1 MSDSS
6 QWATFSWYEPG
17 NVRAT
22 VENAYRNDVSMSLIV
37 EYLAKHDFDDVPPSR
52 VERLVENMP
61 IFEDTGSDTVDLS
74 QPKATDADPRDDLP
88 TQLTVGDLE
97 YTSNREAARLV
108 GLALELFE
116 GNTVRPTAA
125 TEVETDL
132 IWHRQHMTVGLRIV
146 PTPAGSVGTNHIDAL
161 QNGQIVPDDV
171 RKPSKL
177 AIATNRVFTDEA
189 LELAEEH
196 DIYCF
201 NAGHVEEWFRRARIP
216 MTVVGTLLEDGES
229 HDGPLTDLV
238 EVPSIPTPRKAVDPL
253 EINRAFD
260 TDSLTTPAEEDTTPA
275 QAERTETSERHQT
288 SGLDRSTARD
298 DPLNET
304 QPPAGKTGTLYAD
317 PDADGDFEA
326 FDEFVADIED
336 GAQQSSTTAEE
347 EPNSQ

>member
-1 MSDSS
+1 MSDSKQS
-6 QWATFSWYEPG
+6 FSWYAPDDI
-17 NVRAT
+17 RRT
-22 VENAYRNDVSMSLIV
+22 VENGVANDVSTTLMA
-37 EYLAKHDFDDVPPSR
+37 EYLSEHEFDDIPAP
-52 VERLVENMP
+52 RLKQIIENLP
-61 IFEDTGSDTVDLS
+61 ISEDTESNTVDLS

-132 IWHRQHMTVGLRIV
+132 IWHRQHVTVGFRIV
-146 PTPAGSVGTNHIDAL
+146 PTPTGSVGTKHIDAL

-171 RKPSKL
+171 RRPSKL
-177 AIATNRVFTDEA
+177 AIVTNRVFTDEA
-189 LELAEEH
+189 LDLAEKH
-196 DIYCF
+196 NIYYF
-201 NAGHVEEWFRRARIP
+201 DAGHVEEWFRRARIP

-238 EVPSIPTPRKAVDPL
+238 ELPSIPAPRKAVDPL

-260 TDSLTTPAEEDTTPA
+260 TDSLTTPAEEDATPS

-326 FDEFVADIED
+326 FDEFVADIEG
-336 GAQQSSTTAEE
+336 GAQQSPTTAEE
-347 EPNSQ
+347 EPDSQ